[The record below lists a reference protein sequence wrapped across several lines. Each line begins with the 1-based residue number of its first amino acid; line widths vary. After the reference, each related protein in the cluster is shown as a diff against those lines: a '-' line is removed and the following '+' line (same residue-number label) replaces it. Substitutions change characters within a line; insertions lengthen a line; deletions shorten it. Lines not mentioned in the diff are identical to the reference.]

1 MDTDH
6 APLLKRLVTKSAI
19 WEVSSTFS
27 NRTSA
32 EGLKNLATAIS
43 ATPSP
48 KSLWG
53 TRSLDITDK
62 LKPSI
67 KSHLSAS
74 KSQVKITFLPGNP
87 CWLTL
92 DTLGWLMQLHLL
104 THQIHKFH
112 QIPPGIAVP
121 NPEEPLFDCWS
132 SSSPSDIATTPK
144 LQEKTPGAR
153 ERGNPELT
161 RSIQTCVFKHKKKL
175 DSPIL
180 SQRLQTF
187 QLPKQELQK
196 NP

>member
-1 MDTDH
+1 MDTSH

-43 ATPSP
+43 ATP

-74 KSQVKITFLPGNP
+74 KSQAKITFLPENP

-92 DTLGWLMQLHLL
+92 DTLGWLMRLHLL
-104 THQIHKFH
+104 TDTRCTNSIRFH
-112 QIPPGIAVP
+112 LESQYPIQNNHCSTVDLVADEWHCHHSEAPGEDA
-121 NPEEPLFDCWS
+121 WS
-132 SSSPSDIATTPK
+132 
-144 LQEKTPGAR
+144 
-153 ERGNPELT
+153 
-161 RSIQTCVFKHKKKL
+161 
-175 DSPIL
+175 
-180 SQRLQTF
+180 
-187 QLPKQELQK
+187 
-196 NP
+196 